1 MWQGCSRDFFGLQFL
16 IQGFSWEGKFG
27 KYFIRGLDLS
37 RVFWECSFNNLNI
50 LDSPCISWPR
60 SSANKVQP
68 SKVQG
73 VGVNYLCF
81 LEIFKS
87 QKFAMWFFLWLIF
100 GPGIF
105 WVLLEALGIFWV
117 SNFAPIQ
124 SSLSLEIQSTPWGYI
139 VFVCFYFSLYQ
150 SLWIEL

>member
-16 IQGFSWEGKFG
+16 IQEFSWEGKFG
-27 KYFIRGLDLS
+27 GLDLS

-50 LDSPCISWPR
+50 LDSARISWPR

-81 LEIFKS
+81 LEIFKA